1 MLVNNENIEHAHGQ
15 KTWNG
20 LRKVNS
26 CIVIQSCICIAVVK
40 IWNSWKKEK
49 MTSDMVSL
57 TMRKWT
63 GNKDYM
69 CFASVVLEN
78 YDPFP
83 LCFHLFYLAITL
95 DVVKCFVWRVLSQM
109 QSLLKLYSFWC
120 TPVGLL
126 LRQLSTDPTLSQY
139 NVIVVDEVHERHIH
153 GDFLLGVLRG
163 LLQARADLKLVL
175 MSATINIR

>member
-1 MLVNNENIEHAHGQ
+1 MVNNENIEHAHGQ

-26 CIVIQSCICIAVVK
+26 CIGIQNCICIAEVK
-40 IWNSWKKEK
+40 FGIPEKRKKWQV
-49 MTSDMVSL
+49 TWYL
-57 TMRKWT
+57 WLW
-63 GNKDYM
+63 GNELVTKTKY
-69 CFASVVLEN
+69 ALHT
-78 YDPFP
+78 
-83 LCFHLFYLAITL
+83 LCLKIMIHFLCAFTFFYLAITL
-95 DVVKCFVWRVLSQM
+95 DVVKCFIWRVLSQM

-120 TPVGLL
+120 TRVGLL